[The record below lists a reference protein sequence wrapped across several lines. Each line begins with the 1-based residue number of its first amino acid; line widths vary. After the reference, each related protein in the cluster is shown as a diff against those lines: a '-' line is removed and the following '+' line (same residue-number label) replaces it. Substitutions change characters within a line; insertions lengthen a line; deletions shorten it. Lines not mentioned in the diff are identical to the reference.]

1 MQLMDTGMV
10 LLHVVSSS
18 YDYYSVSPLNISLN
32 ILRRLMRCNNFT
44 RNFEFIVYNINQTYL
59 TSCGIEME
67 YLNFSQKFL
76 VYFFVYN

>member
-18 YDYYSVSPLNISLN
+18 YGYYSVSPLNISLN

-44 RNFEFIVYNINQTYL
+44 RNFEFIVYNINQTYI
-59 TSCGIEME
+59 TSSGIEME
-67 YLNFSQKFL
+67 YLN
-76 VYFFVYN
+76 YHYND